1 MLKNSKERSGFAL
14 VWFLFSIAYTVVLLG
29 TGYNFLA
36 PFAAAIA
43 AVTALIVFIRALLN
57 KKFEPL
63 FVVSYAYMILE
74 LFVYFLFWGADEFGK
89 ISCGTILFCPRCRFS
104 RDLCFTRLTRNFPTA
119 L

>member
-43 AVTALIVFIRALLN
+43 AGTTRFCAYRVYPRAVQQ
-57 KKFEPL
+57 K
-63 FVVSYAYMILE
+63 V
-74 LFVYFLFWGADEFGK
+74 
-89 ISCGTILFCPRCRFS
+89 
-104 RDLCFTRLTRNFPTA
+104 
-119 L
+119 